1 MMARRAQEYCSLVGE
16 LCMPLDDWGTVFDIS
31 GVAAGLLVA
40 GFGLYKAWEELR
52 RLRQQRDKES
62 TEATDAARLKRT
74 EFLLAQHRRLFD
86 DAELRSVLA
95 LLDAD
100 DPRLTQWD
108 MWALKRKFLT
118 FIEEIQLLVEAGL
131 LNGQVA
137 HYMFG
142 YYALRAR
149 DGPNFG
155 VGIDPAGMYW
165 QLFYDFCSDAERYF
179 ESFDAGSR
187 FTPTL

>member
-1 MMARRAQEYCSLVGE
+1 MTARRAQEYCSLVGE
-16 LCMPLDDWGTVFDIS
+16 LCMPLADWGTVFDMS

-62 TEATDAARLKRT
+62 SEATQAARLKRT

-86 DAELRSVLA
+86 DAQLRAVLA
-95 LLDAD
+95 LLDGD

-108 MWALKRKFLT
+108 MWAMKRKFLT
-118 FIEEIQLLVEAGL
+118 FIEEIQLLVKSDL
-131 LNGQVA
+131 LDDRVA
-137 HYMFG
+137 YYMFG

-149 DGPNFG
+149 DGQNFNA
-155 VGIDPAGMYW
+155 GINPAEMYW
-165 QLFYDFCSDAERYF
+165 QLFFDFCRDAEEFFRSY
-179 ESFDAGSR
+179 DAGSR